1 MTKKSRAALDEAF
14 GVKTVLLNS
23 DCVSAQSRA
32 RLFWC
37 NFPLLNLPRE
47 PDPARTLVSVLEPM
61 SAEFKQCKSQA
72 YVLTDRSLRRIR
84 HTSTR
89 AKSATL
95 LASQNILLD
104 QRFRIP
110 LVRYFHRHEMERL
123 QTFPHGFC
131 DALSPT
137 KCQEA
142 LGRAVTV
149 ELVVLI
155 LKNIANT

>member
-1 MTKKSRAALDEAF
+1 MRS
-14 GVKTVLLNS
+14 VLLNS
-23 DCVSAQSRA
+23 DCVSAQSRP

-37 NFPLLNLPRE
+37 NFPLFDLPRE
-47 PDPARTLVSVLEPM
+47 PDSSCTLVSVLEPM
-61 SAEFKQCKSQA
+61 STEFKQCKSQA
-72 YVLTDRSLRRIR
+72 YMLTDRSLRRIR
-84 HTSTR
+84 HISTR

-110 LVRYFHRHEMERL
+110 LVRYFHRHELERL

-131 DALSPT
+131 DALSAT

-155 LKNIANT
+155 LQNIKEK